1 MSFDSVMVTTG
12 SMQLHALEH
21 FVGFCP
27 SGCLC
32 LHTVAACVAFLFDSV
47 VHSSILCI
55 QVVLCAAVV
64 GLFIIQ

>member
-1 MSFDSVMVTTG
+1 MVTTG
-12 SMQLHALEH
+12 SMQLHALER
-21 FVGFCP
+21 FVGFCL

-32 LHTVAACVAFLFDSV
+32 LHTVAACVAFLLDSI

-55 QVVLCAAVV
+55 QVVLCSAVV